1 MEQLE
6 LNASVRKQ
14 TGDGPARTL
23 RRSGQV
29 PAVVYGPNTE
39 PILLSIDKSEFE
51 QVVKKRNVNQIL
63 FNLLLDSGKQKK
75 KSVMVKELQT
85 DPVSRNFLHI
95 DFYEIDM
102 KRKIRVNVP
111 VVTKGK
117 SQGVELGGVLQVIR
131 RELEVLCLPGKIP
144 ESIEVDITE
153 LNIGDSLHVKEI
165 PLEGDIEIPTDVN
178 FTVVTLLSPRV
189 EVEAVE
195 EEEAEVLEVEGEE
208 ESPETGGE
216 E

>member
-6 LNASVRKQ
+6 LNASIRKQ

-23 RRSGQV
+23 RRSGHV

-63 FNLLLDSGKQKK
+63 FNLLLDDGKQRK
-75 KSVMVKELQT
+75 KSVMVKDLHT

-144 ESIEVDITE
+144 ESIEVNIAE

>member
-6 LNASVRKQ
+6 LNASIRKQ

-63 FNLLLDSGKQKK
+63 FNLLLDGGKQRK

-144 ESIEVDITE
+144 ESIEVDVAE

-178 FTVVTLLSPRV
+178 FTVVTILSPRV